1 MLREDILNKYKIN
14 TFDLYKN
21 EKEFIKELNSITKR
35 LNEILKYKN
44 KVMSNSKT
52 LYEVLKLDQEIS
64 IILENLY
71 IYAHLNN
78 DFDLSNTKFNEHY
91 NKVLN
96 IYNKYQTNIS
106 FLIPEILKSDYKLV
120 LKYIEEFKDL
130 EEFKLNLKEVF
141 RFKKHT
147 LNDNEEELLSKISL
161 SFRLPNEAF
170 SILSDVN
177 MKLGYIRDEL
187 YKKVE
192 LTNSNYSR
200 YLESRNKRV
209 RKEAFYTM
217 YKAYKNFNDTYTTFI
232 KTEVKN
238 NNNISN
244 IRGYKS
250 SLEKSLFNNN
260 IDIKVYNKLIDNVN
274 KNIKVLHKQ
283 WPLRKKILNLKE
295 LNLYDTYTPLIK
307 EGNKEYSFD
316 VGKELVLN
324 SLKVLGKNYT
334 NALNKAFDN
343 NWIDIYPNKYKR
355 SGAYATCSYKAHP
368 YVLLNY
374 ENKLNDVFTLTHE
387 LGHAMHYYYAMNNQN
402 YNNYNY
408 SIFVAEVASQV
419 NEILLSKYMLDN
431 TYNKKDKMLLIDA
444 SINRFKGAVVR
455 QTMFSEFEKLI
466 HDYDF
471 ENIILTKDVLNEEY
485 LKLNNKYFGND
496 VIVNEEIKYEW
507 SRIPHFYYN
516 FYVYQYATGY
526 IASLYIADK
535 IYKKEKGALENYM
548 KFLKLGSTLDPVKS
562 LKVAGVD
569 MLSDEVYK
577 FAFDEFEYNLK
588 ELNKLYSGDTN
599 E

>member
-120 LKYIEEFKDL
+120 LKYIDEFKDL

-260 IDIKVYNKLIDNVN
+260 IDIKVYNKLINNVN

-431 TYNKKDKMLLIDA
+431 TSNKKDKMLLIDA

>member
-260 IDIKVYNKLIDNVN
+260 RDIKVYNKLIDNVN

-431 TYNKKDKMLLIDA
+431 TSNKKDKMLLIDA